1 MKMRRAQVVTML
13 VVLVFQFLIFCQ
25 VGRSEFLKEQRD
37 TLKGIKIIKVLVTL
51 SPELIDAG
59 LSAEDLKTDT
69 ELKLKMAGVEVVNSE
84 KADGYLYVTV
94 TGFKSWALGGAVY
107 RHDLQLRQWVSLLS
121 NPNTTCYAPTWTDGS
136 VSLAKFND
144 LSSLYENLGGSV
156 NKFVK
161 DYLAVNPKK

>member
-1 MKMRRAQVVTML
+1 MRRAQVVTLL
-13 VVLVFQFLIFCQ
+13 VVLLFQLMVFAQL
-25 VGRSEFLKEQRD
+25 GRAEYLTEQKD
-37 TLKGIKIIKVLVTL
+37 TLKGVKRIVVLVTL

-59 LSAEDLKTDT
+59 LSADDLRTDA
-69 ELKLKMAGVEVVNSE
+69 ELKLKMAGVEVVKSE
-84 KADGYLYVTV
+84 KADAYLYMTV
-94 TGFKSWALGGAVY
+94 TGFKSWILGGAVY

-121 NPNTTCYAPTWTDGS
+121 NPNTTCLAPTWTDGS

-144 LSSLYENLGGSV
+144 LSSIYENLGGSV

>member
-1 MKMRRAQVVTML
+1 MKTRRAQIVKLL
-13 VVLVFQFLIFCQ
+13 VSLVFLPLVFAQL
-25 VGRSEFLKEQRD
+25 GRAESLAEQRD
-37 TLKGIKIIKVLVTL
+37 TLKGIKRIVVLVTL
-51 SPELIDAG
+51 SPELMDAG
-59 LSAEDLKTDT
+59 LSADDLKTDA